1 MAEES
6 FEERTEA
13 PTPKRRT
20 DARQKGNVAKSTE
33 VNSVLVLLAGVIL
46 LRIFGESMFREI
58 EGMFRFFYQF
68 LADPHLSSETAVMFA
83 HRAVRVIA
91 RTILPVVL
99 GILVVGVA
107 ANLFQIGFLFTLQPL
122 QPKLEKINPISGM
135 QRMFALRSLMELAK
149 NLLKLSIIGF
159 VAYVTIKGEFDTML
173 VLGGSSVGGIWLF
186 LLQVGFKIVVR
197 IALVLIILSI
207 LDYAYQKYEHEKKL
221 KMTRQ
226 EVKEERKQ
234 MEGDPK
240 VKGRIRSLQREMAR
254 RRMVQ
259 EVPQATVVVTN
270 PTFIAIAIRYEPDE
284 MEAPVVL
291 AKGKRV
297 IAEKIKQIAM
307 ENKVPIV
314 EDKPLARTMYDRVE
328 IGEAI
333 PYEFFTAVAE
343 VLAYV
348 YRLRNRHAA

>member
-6 FEERTEA
+6 FEERSEA

-20 DARQKGNVAKSTE
+20 EARQKGNVAKSTE
-33 VNSVLVLLAGVIL
+33 VNSVLVLLAGVLL
-46 LRIFGESMFREI
+46 LRIFGAGIFEEI
-58 EGMFRFFYQF
+58 EGMFRFFYRF
-68 LADPHLSSETAVMFA
+68 LADPRLTNETAVAFA
-83 HRAVRVIA
+83 NQAIGVMA
-91 RTILPVVL
+91 RTVLPVTG
-99 GILVVGVA
+99 GILIIGLA
-107 ANLFQIGFLFTLQPL
+107 ANLLQIGFLFTLQPL
-122 QPKLEKINPISGM
+122 QPKLEKINPLSGM
-135 QRMFALRSLMELAK
+135 KRMFALRSLVELAK

-159 VAYVTIKGEFDTML
+159 IAYVTIKGEFDTML
-173 VLGGSSVGGIWLF
+173 VLGGSSVGAIWLF
-186 LLQVGFKIVVR
+186 LLQVGFKIVIR
-197 IALVLIILSI
+197 IALVLLILSI
-207 LDYAYQKYEHEKKL
+207 LDYAYQRYEHEKKL

-254 RRMVQ
+254 RRMMQ

-270 PTFIAIAIRYEPDE
+270 PTFIAIAIRYEPDD
-284 MEAPVVL
+284 MDTPVVL

-297 IAEKIKQIAM
+297 IAEKIKQIAL